1 MRFNFILLFILLT
14 SNLKAQSGFDSQ
26 NLDSYLRLENYLT
39 KSEDIDKRIDYSC
52 AVFIS
57 PSEAKINEIKNE
69 CEQEDDFY
77 IIADDNIYYAY
88 TAAEIVSSLKIKTI
102 DLTSGTVKFTNPKNK
117 ENWTVDTEKVG
128 APGWNII
135 LYKPGRKPAFKSSID
150 LSEAEVKTYFGL

>member
-14 SNLKAQSGFDSQ
+14 FNLKAQSGFDSN
-26 NLDSYLRLENYLT
+26 NLESYLRLENYLT
-39 KSEDIDKRIDYSC
+39 KSDDIDNTINYTC

-57 PSEAKINEIKNE
+57 PSEIKINEIKNE
-69 CEQEDDFY
+69 CTQEDDFFV
-77 IIADDNIYYAY
+77 IADDNIYYAY
-88 TAAEIVSSLKIKTI
+88 NASELVNSLKIKTV

-117 ENWTVDTEKVG
+117 ESWILNTEKAG

-150 LSEAEVKTYFGL
+150 LSEAEIKTYFGL